1 MAGELEQEDYEAGS
15 AREKAQKAKLAAIE
29 SERARMAEER
39 ASLPIYAHRWAGWGH
54 VCCAIPPHA
63 WGMVTVSF
71 SVGIEAAGE
80 GEVQ

>member
-39 ASLPIYAHRWAGWGH
+39 ASLPIYAHRWASKTACAALSCAVVLWCALACPSTLAGALL
-54 VCCAIPPHA
+54 VCC
-63 WGMVTVSF
+63 
-71 SVGIEAAGE
+71 
-80 GEVQ
+80 